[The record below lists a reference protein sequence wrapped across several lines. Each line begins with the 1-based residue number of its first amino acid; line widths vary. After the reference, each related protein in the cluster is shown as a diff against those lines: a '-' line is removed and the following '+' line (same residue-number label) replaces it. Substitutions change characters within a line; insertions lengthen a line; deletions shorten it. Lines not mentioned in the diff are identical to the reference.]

1 MLKTI
6 TRVTL
11 LLVFASSISLSA
23 SPFIKDELLKPQA
36 RELIV
41 KMAGELEEKTG
52 IHGYVIATNDEMP
65 KGMSMVTYV
74 KQFESNIS
82 KPYVIYIFAP
92 KSLRV
97 GVLASSPEIEKLYD
111 PDDVKDESINV
122 VRDEYDGNKVED
134 KYNIAIIQSFSELVD
149 QIGKSKNI
157 EMTTVMPN
165 DTHFVINIIR
175 FFLYIG
181 SIFVIWIFL
190 VKPFINRIRNG
201 KK

>member
-11 LLVFASSISLSA
+11 LLVLVSSSSLFA

-36 RELIV
+36 KELIV

-74 KQFESNIS
+74 KQFEGNIS

-97 GVLASSPEIEKLYD
+97 GVIASSSDIEKLYD
-111 PDDVKDESINV
+111 SNDVKDESINV

-157 EMTTVMPN
+157 EMTTVIPN

-175 FFLYIG
+175 VFLYIG
-181 SIFVIWIFL
+181 SIFVVWVFL
-190 VKPFINRIRNG
+190 IKPFINRIRNG
-201 KK
+201 RK